1 MEGNIKR
8 KGTDFLEISQD
19 STVLRIGN
27 GGTSSYKF
35 DAIQVNEFNQTE
47 NSLTLCFSSN
57 SSLKWDSSTYQSIC
71 QTPSFEI
78 LKITPK

>member
-1 MEGNIKR
+1 MEGHIKR

-19 STVLRIGN
+19 STVLRM
-27 GGTSSYKF
+27 GTSSYKF

-47 NSLTLCFSSN
+47 NSVTLCFSSN
-57 SSLKWDSSTYQSIC
+57 SSLKSDSSTYQSIY
-71 QTPSFEI
+71 QTASFEI

>member
-19 STVLRIGN
+19 STVLRM
-27 GGTSSYKF
+27 GTSSYKF
-35 DAIQVNEFNQTE
+35 DAIKVNESNQTE
-47 NSLTLCFSSN
+47 NSLTLCFSSIN
-57 SSLKWDSSTYQSIC
+57 SLKTDSSTYQSIC